1 MLALPQQKMNEIERL
16 YLTFTSQ
23 AEAKAWQE
31 GDRYSNN
38 IASWNAYR
46 HRLCLETFLD
56 WLGEFIEEDE
66 AQPKAWPGE
75 SDLPSFWEVLEG
87 TAIEWEETRIVLI
100 GVETERLKSFYI
112 PREWVDIFAA
122 DYYVAAKINLD
133 LEEEE
138 SGMEICGY
146 ITHQELKKKGEYDR
160 EDRAYFIPQKELI
173 EDIDMMLI
181 ARQFVKNRKA
191 PINPWVAL
199 HPNRAEILLEELSD
213 RSIDYPRVAIN
224 FEEWGGLLINDE
236 WRRQL
241 YEKRLAKAKESK
253 LSEKLGQWFD
263 NIVDTSWQNIEELM
277 DSLGTAEPNLA
288 FGSVGGGDR
297 FRDAA
302 TASEKAVPGLLELLQ
317 ETKDKWTK
325 LQAATLLGRIGR
337 GNARAI
343 ASLAEMVDREN
354 DGDLRRQMAVSLG
367 KIDPG
372 NPRAGV
378 RRGKVIDL
386 GMQLAGNQVVLVVTL
401 MPESSGQTNIHL
413 RLSGVE
419 QTYLPPSVQLAVLTE
434 TGDIVCQAKSRN
446 KDNAIQLELKGDRD
460 DAFAVKVALGEAS
473 VTEEFVI

>member
-1 MLALPQQKMNEIERL
+1 MLALPQQKMSEIEKL
-16 YLTFTSQ
+16 YLMFTSQ

-46 HRLCLETFLD
+46 YRLCLETFLD

-66 AQPKAWPGE
+66 VQPKPWPGE

-100 GVETERLKSFYI
+100 GMEIPNLEHFYI

-122 DYYVAAKINLD
+122 DYYVAAKINL
-133 LEEEE
+133 EAEE
-138 SGMEICGY
+138 SGMKILGY
-146 ITHQELKKKGEYDR
+146 ITHRELKKKGEYDKK
-160 EDRAYFIPQKELI
+160 DRAYFISTQELI
-173 EDIDMMLI
+173 ENIDMMLI
-181 ARQFVKNRKA
+181 TKQFVKNRKA
-191 PINPWVAL
+191 PVNPWVAL

-213 RSIDYPRVAIN
+213 RSIDYPRGAIN
-224 FEEWGGLLINDE
+224 FEEWGGLLINDK

-263 NIVDTSWQNIEELM
+263 NIVDTSWQTIEELM
-277 DSLGTAEPNLA
+277 DNLGTVEPDLA
-288 FGSVGGGDR
+288 FGSVGGGGR
-297 FRDAA
+297 FRDGA

-317 ETKDKWTK
+317 ESKDKWTK
-325 LQAATLLGRIGR
+325 LQAVTLLGRIGS

-343 ASLAEMVDREN
+343 ASLSEMVDREN
-354 DGDLRRQMAVSLG
+354 DGDLRRQIAVSLG
-367 KIDPG
+367 NIDPR

-386 GMQLAGNQVVLVVTL
+386 GMQLAGDRVVLVITL

-434 TGDIVCQAKSRN
+434 TGALVLEAKSRN
-446 KDNAIQLELKGDRD
+446 KDNAIQLELRGDRD